1 MNLLDDILGAR
12 TADLVAEVVGRTQL
26 DAGEAEAFVP
36 EAGRSVAGALA
47 KRAGDLD
54 LADLASA
61 ANMATLLDQIDVV
74 GLAERLGFSA
84 DKGRSG
90 LTAMLPMLLGFLSK
104 NDAAM
109 GALRALSGAGGA
121 LDGLKDLGGQLFG
134 K

>member
-12 TADLVAEVVGRTQL
+12 TADLVAAVVERTQMNR
-26 DAGEAEAFVP
+26 DEAAAFVP

-54 LADLASA
+54 LANLASA
-61 ANMATLLDQIDVV
+61 ANMSKLLDQIDVGDLV
-74 GLAERLGFSA
+74 GKLGVSAEQ
-84 DKGRSG
+84 GRSG
-90 LTAMLPMLLGFLSK
+90 LTAMLPMLLAFLSK

-109 GALRALSGAGGA
+109 GGLRTLSGAGGA
-121 LDGLKDLGGQLFG
+121 LDALKDLGGGLFG